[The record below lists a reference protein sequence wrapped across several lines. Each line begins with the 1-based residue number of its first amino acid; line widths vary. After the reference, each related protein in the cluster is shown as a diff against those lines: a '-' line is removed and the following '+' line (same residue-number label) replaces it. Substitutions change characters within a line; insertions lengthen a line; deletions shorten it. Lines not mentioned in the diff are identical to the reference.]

1 MTFQT
6 VATAFAVGFLGLAG
20 CMSPATAFED
30 EKAPEEFQ
38 VEFETNQGNFTIA
51 VTRKWSP
58 LGADHFYTL
67 VKKDFYKECR
77 FFRVVPN
84 FMVQFGINGDPEIQK
99 ANKQTIKDDPVVQS
113 NARGFL
119 TYAKTGAPNSRST
132 QLFINFGDN
141 SFLDRQG
148 FSPFGRVVKG
158 MDVVDKINSEYGE
171 RPNQGGIQARGN
183 EYLKKDFP
191 NLDYIKSVKLVKPK
205 ADKE

>member
-1 MTFQT
+1 
-6 VATAFAVGFLGLAG
+6 
-20 CMSPATAFED
+20 
-30 EKAPEEFQ
+30 
-38 VEFETNQGNFTIA
+38 
-51 VTRKWSP
+51 
-58 LGADHFYTL
+58 
-67 VKKDFYKECR
+67 
-77 FFRVVPN
+77 
-84 FMVQFGINGDPEIQK
+84 MVQFGINGDPEIQK

-119 TYAKTGAPNSRST
+119 TYAKTSAPNSRST

-205 ADKE
+205 TDKE